1 MTITAQKPL
10 PDVDEALRFLALLD
24 PDSQPQDWHYRAIHP
39 MQGARKANSLYDLQ
53 AKNIAGWGAYA
64 VVNAGG
70 HDAASITRVRALY
83 VDFDVIDDHLDRL
96 SFVPFAPSIIVESSP
111 GKHHAYWCVD
121 GVPLNEF
128 EAAQRKLIALVDSD
142 KSIHDL
148 PRVMRLPGFNHTK
161 AEPVRSCIVHES
173 GQRYTWGEFSEWLGT
188 LKEPHLSAAN
198 DPGERGS
205 SDHTEL
211 LAELLQ
217 GESVHENALRIV
229 GRLVAKGADDQLIHL
244 VFSAVA
250 PEVAKQRGAERAS
263 ALMGVELA
271 GMIEGARRKGYAPVP
286 ARPYSE
292 ISADVKLLSD
302 ESESSDIES
311 LVAEA
316 LSRSPIERDRLL
328 KAIKH
333 QTGIGLG
340 TLREMAP
347 AANDDDHED
356 HLELAQRVLGS
367 IGADNILAS
376 GPLVYE
382 WLSRGVWRVA
392 EDRAVKQLVQK
403 ALAPHTAITANV
415 VNNVA
420 DVFKTAIYSR
430 DHDFNLGDPESVNCL
445 SGALVRHDLTG
456 EWELEPHNKLEYR
469 TTQVPIEYQSE
480 ASAPRFSQFL
490 GEIFEPDSDGKEKA
504 RALLE
509 MLGYTLM
516 THCRHERFIMLIG
529 GGSNGKSVL
538 LSVLEALL
546 GSENVSGVQP
556 SQFDRAFSRAHL
568 HMKLANIVTE
578 IREGEVIADAALKG
592 IVSGEPATVEHKFQ
606 DPFVMRPY
614 ATCWFGTNHM
624 PHTRDFSDALFR
636 RALVIRFNRKFDA
649 SLGQTDPMLKEKLLA
664 ELPGI
669 LNLSLAAYSEA
680 LERGFTDP
688 ESSRQAK
695 EEWRLEADQVAQ
707 FVDDVCERSSLG
719 KVGSQK
725 LYDTFTNWA
734 SDQGIGQ
741 KVKQKSFVDRLERL
755 GFERTRDRHGK
766 YVSGLEIRP
775 GWSMQQ
781 Q

>member
-1 MTITAQKPL
+1 MTITAQKLL

-83 VDFDVIDDHLDRL
+83 VDFDIIDDHLDRL
-96 SFVPFAPSIIVESSP
+96 AAVPFSPSIIVESSP

-128 EAAQRKLIALVDSD
+128 DAAQRKLIALVDSD

-161 AEPVRSCIVHES
+161 AQPVRSSIVHEG
-173 GQRYTWGEFSEWLGT
+173 GQRYTWAEFSEWLAT
-188 LKEPHLSAAN
+188 LTESQRSAAN
-198 DPGERGS
+198 ESGERGS

-263 ALMGVELA
+263 ALLGVELA

-286 ARPYSE
+286 LRLYSE
-292 ISADVKLLSD
+292 ISADVKLLSE
-302 ESESSDIES
+302 ESESSDIER

-316 LSRSPIERDRLL
+316 SSRSPIERERLL
-328 KAIKH
+328 RVIKQ
-333 QTGIGLG
+333 QTGIALG
-340 TLREMAP
+340 ALRELKP

-356 HLELAQRVLGS
+356 HLELAQRVLASVGS
-367 IGADNILAS
+367 DNILAT

-382 WLSRGVWRVA
+382 WLERGVWRVA
-392 EDRAVKQLVQK
+392 EDRAVKQLVQS

-420 DVFKTAIYSR
+420 DVFKTDIYTK

-469 TTQVPIEYQSE
+469 TTQVPIEYQPE
-480 ASAPRFSQFL
+480 AAAPRFSQFL
-490 GEIFEPDSDGKEKA
+490 GEIFEPDSDGKDKA

-669 LNLSLAAYSEA
+669 LNMSLAAYSEA
-680 LERGFTDP
+680 LGRGFTDP

-707 FVDDVCERSSLG
+707 FVDDVCERSALG

-725 LYDTFTNWA
+725 LYDTFTSWA

-755 GFERTRDRHGK
+755 GFGRTRDRHGK

-775 GWSMQQ
+775 GWSIQQ